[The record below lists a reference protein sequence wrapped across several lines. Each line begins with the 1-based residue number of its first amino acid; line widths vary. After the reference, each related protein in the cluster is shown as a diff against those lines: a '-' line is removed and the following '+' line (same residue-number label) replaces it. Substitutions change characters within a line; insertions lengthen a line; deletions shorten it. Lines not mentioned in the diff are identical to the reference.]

1 MLPMLRIE
9 PVLPMERIDPAD
21 PIERIDPADPMAR
34 IEPNENSEPN
44 ERAENSLRVDRQD
57 VERLDADVLLR
68 GAKPRGV
75 TSCWMV
81 TLRD

>member
-1 MLPMLRIE
+1 
-9 PVLPMERIDPAD
+9 MERIDPAD
-21 PIERIDPADPMAR
+21 PMLKMDPADPMER
-34 IEPNENSEPN
+34 IEPKENMEPN
-44 ERAENSLRVDRQD
+44 DSAEYSLRVDRQD
-57 VERLDADVLLR
+57 VERQDVERLDVDVLLR